1 MPRFFYIRYGLLII
15 FFLFW
20 IEAISTEAAG
30 LKSPQKTTYAL
41 SVKDRQI
48 TLKAKNAPLDTI
60 FKELSDRLKIRIRII
75 GSVQGKVTGHID
87 NASIESFLKR
97 VAISYALVTD
107 SQQQLKVIYVIPQ
120 AEISLQ
126 DDREDGWAP
135 NRIAPKEF
143 IVIAPDAVVDAA
155 HAGLKRFM
163 AAAIHD
169 NPSLYGFSSMADI
182 ANAILDDPFKVYT
195 IDPNTIVNADGSNSF
210 QSIVEPTSQW
220 FFPVMGKNGTYR
232 SILSVDRV
240 HGEWQAASFGSSGLA
255 TQLERF
261 VDRWGALQNRQVKFV
276 RFYQA
281 LSDIIAIQ
289 QGNSSVI
296 YPLQSAV
303 QALGLDERDVNNNL
317 YRSNE
322 IIDALQ
328 ERIKD
333 NRARFLK
340 R

>member
-1 MPRFFYIRYGLLII
+1 MPRFFYIRYSLLVIFYLLLIEA
-15 FFLFW
+15 LS
-20 IEAISTEAAG
+20 IEAAE
-30 LKSPQKTTYAL
+30 LKSPQKTYLL

-48 TLKAKNAPLDTI
+48 TLKAQNAPLNAI

-75 GSVQGKVTGHID
+75 GSVQAKVTGDID

-97 VAISYALVTD
+97 AAISYAVVTD
-107 SQQQLKVIYVIPQ
+107 SRHQQLTVIYVVPQ
-120 AEISLQ
+120 AEISLRE
-126 DDREDGWAP
+126 DREEGRES
-135 NRIAPKEF
+135 NQIAPKEF
-143 IVIAPDAVVDAA
+143 IVIAPDAVIDAA

-169 NPSLYGFSSMADI
+169 NPSLYGFSGMADI
-182 ANAILDDPFKVYT
+182 ANAMLDDPFKVYT
-195 IDPNTIVNADGSNSF
+195 IAPNAIVSADGSISF
-210 QSIVEPTSQW
+210 QSLVVPTSQW

-232 SILSVDRV
+232 SILAVDRV
-240 HGEWQAASFGSSGLA
+240 NGEWQAASFGSSGLA

-276 RFYQA
+276 RVYQA
-281 LSDIIAIQ
+281 FSDIIAIQ

-303 QALGLDERDVNNNL
+303 QALGLDKRDVNNNL